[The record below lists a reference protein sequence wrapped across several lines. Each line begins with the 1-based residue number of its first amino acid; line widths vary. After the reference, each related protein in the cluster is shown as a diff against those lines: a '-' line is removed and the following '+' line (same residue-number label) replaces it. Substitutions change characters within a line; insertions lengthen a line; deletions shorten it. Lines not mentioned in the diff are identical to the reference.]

1 MTICIDQL
9 TVTAAGPQG
18 DICLLHGVTA
28 RLSAG
33 TTAIIG
39 ENGSGKSTL
48 AKVIGGL
55 LPPESGTVRVNGLDV
70 VRDAKRLRRE
80 TGFVIAHAAAQV
92 IMPTVR
98 EDVALTL
105 RGFGLSRREIA
116 ARVDAALAENGL
128 SELADRSCLSLSS
141 GQLQR
146 LALCS
151 VLISR
156 PRVVIADEP
165 TSMLDARHHRL
176 VSQRLFAQ
184 PEDTQLVLITHDL
197 DLARSCEE
205 VIWIHQGQVMAE
217 GAPDTV
223 IPSYLEML
231 DATDSVT
238 TATQEVAPA
247 AQTGAAH

>member
-1 MTICIDQL
+1 MSITIDQL
-9 TVTAAGPQG
+9 TVTATGPEG
-18 DICLLHGVTA
+18 DVSLLQGVTA
-28 RLSAG
+28 RLPAR

-55 LPPESGTVRVNGLDV
+55 LTPESGTVTVNGLDV

-80 TGFVIAHAAAQV
+80 TGFIIANAAAQV

-116 ARVDAALAENGL
+116 AQVDAALAENGL

-151 VLISR
+151 VLIGR

-165 TSMLDARHHRL
+165 GSMLDARHHRL

-184 PEDTQLVLITHDL
+184 PEDTQLVLVTHDL

-205 VIWIHQGQVMAE
+205 AVWIHYGQVAE
-217 GAPDTV
+217 QGAPDTV
-223 IPSYLEML
+223 VENYLHML
-231 DATDSVT
+231 DATEPDAA
-238 TATQEVAPA
+238 ATQGIAPA
-247 AQTGAAH
+247 APSEDPH